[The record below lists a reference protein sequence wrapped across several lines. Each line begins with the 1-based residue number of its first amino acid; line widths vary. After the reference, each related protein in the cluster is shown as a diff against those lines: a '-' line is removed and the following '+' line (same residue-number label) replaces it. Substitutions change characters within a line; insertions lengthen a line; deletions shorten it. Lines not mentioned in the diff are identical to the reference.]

1 MESLLTTDIYD
12 ITSNVKELQERY
24 ISEEDPETLAIGI
37 FGYLADIHS
46 LILQNSTITAGE
58 MGNELFPQ
66 RAKFERNV
74 INHAIY
80 QCIED
85 INAIPAEI
93 SAIIG
98 LFEEDI
104 YNYSVSDKF
113 ILDKDIVLG
122 VDDYEFHLPYDVII
136 KKTVLPNNEVGYS
149 AQYDMSR
156 KNPLSDIV
164 NPYLVAPFR
173 QKYGNKNIIF
183 FYVTLMQVSHSTI
196 SKTTLT
202 NNAVENKTVV
212 FEFEDQ
218 LADFLVKVTEG
229 NKVRYL
235 TPVFEGMGL
244 EQNLKEDFCYYSYAD
259 ESHIKIRF
267 DSLSYVPKIN
277 AKIEIQV
284 KTTKGASGNFEYN
297 TSKELYPILESSRFS
312 YKKIMAI
319 LRFASNSIG
328 GLDRKSVAELRKILP
343 KEILSRGSITCWQDL
358 ENYFNMMNTDLN
370 RLIIQKR
377 VDNQFERSYFA
388 YMLMKDN
395 FGNVVP
401 TNTFDIDIADSDFDM
416 HDNRKYILK
425 PGVFIQYKDINTNNA
440 VIVKRTEENSAEL
453 DALEA
458 EDRVN
463 FIYTCP
469 FMMVVTAD
477 PLHVSYY
484 LNLINTMVQTD
495 FTYVNENALVQYICT
510 NVKWYRE
517 YNNNPNSYF
526 MEFAFSQNLDTG
538 YNLIEVD
545 DNNVI
550 QVNKLKVFAVFFN
563 DGKENVPYAYAECK
577 YNTDY
582 KEGKYT
588 YAYKLELKTEDNLS
602 DDNRIYITGLKRAG
616 STDEAKMLLTPHVGV
631 KIYICT
637 NFNDDYGVF
646 GRYDI
651 DPIVPD
657 LDDYT
662 VCNMYTL
669 NGGLKFYENYSEI
682 ISSQVTDI
690 FIEDI
695 YTTHTGFHV
704 MRVPCIRR
712 SYATIESNLANF
724 VDNINFKK
732 AYIDNALYIL
742 EDNFLIDFKFFN
754 TYGPSRTYTLDR
766 AGTKLIDRVNLT
778 LDFEL
783 KLLQNSDKNTK
794 DYILKDIKDT
804 IEDLNDISSLHIP
817 NLITDITTKYRESI
831 EYLEF
836 KGFNG
841 YGPGIQHIYRQDF
854 NVLTGTKDINMVPEF
869 LTVHTDLD
877 MTPDIN
883 ITLV

>member
-1 MESLLTTDIYD
+1 MESILTTDIYD
-12 ITSNVKELQERY
+12 LVDSVQDIENRY
-24 ISEEDPETLAIGI
+24 IDDQDPETLALGI
-37 FGYLADIHS
+37 FGYLADIHAT
-46 LILQNSTITAGE
+46 LLQNSAITAGE
-58 MGNELFPQ
+58 LGNELFPQ

-85 INAIPAEI
+85 INAVPAKI

-98 LFEEDI
+98 IFESDLF
-104 YNYSVSDKF
+104 NYCVGDKL
-113 ILDKDIVLG
+113 ILDKEIPFGIDGI
-122 VDDYEFHLPYDVII
+122 EFHLPYDVII
-136 KKTVLPNNEVGYS
+136 RRTTLPNNEIGYS

-156 KNPLSDIV
+156 KNPLSEIV

-173 QKYGNKNIIF
+173 QKYNNKDMIF
-183 FYVTLMQVSHSTI
+183 FYISLMQVTHSTI
-196 SKTTLT
+196 TKTTIT
-202 NNAVENKTVV
+202 NNAVENKTVL
-212 FEFEDQ
+212 FEFENQ
-218 LADFLVKVTEG
+218 LADFYVKVTEG
-229 NKVRYL
+229 ETERYL

-259 ESHIKIRF
+259 ENHIKIRF
-267 DSLSYVPKIN
+267 DSLSYIPKIN
-277 AKIEIQV
+277 AKIEIIL
-284 KTTKGASGNFEYN
+284 KTTLGAEGNFEFN
-297 TSKELYPILESSRFS
+297 KELYPVIGSDK
-312 YKKIMAI
+312 YKYKSMLTV
-319 LRFASNSIG
+319 LRFASKSLG
-328 GLDRKSVAELRKILP
+328 GLDRKSVEELRKILP
-343 KEILSRGSITCWQDL
+343 KEALSRGSITCWQDL
-358 ENYFNMMNTDLN
+358 ENYFNMMNTHLN

-401 TNTFDIDIADSDFDM
+401 TNTFDIDLADSDFDT
-416 HDNRKYILK
+416 HDNRKYVLK
-425 PGVFIQYKDINTNNA
+425 PGTFIQYKDIDTNRA
-440 VIVKRTEENSAEL
+440 IVVKRTDENSAKL
-453 DALEA
+453 DELEA
-458 EDRVN
+458 NDRTN

-469 FMMVVTAD
+469 FMMVITAD

-484 LNLINTMVQTD
+484 LNLVNTMGQTD
-495 FTYVNENALVQYICT
+495 FTYVNENALVQFICT
-510 NVKWYRE
+510 NVRWYRE

-526 MEFAFSQNLDTG
+526 MEFAFTQNLDNG
-538 YNLIEVD
+538 YELLTID
-545 DNNVI
+545 SNNKI
-550 QVNKLKVFAVFFN
+550 IMNKLKVYAVFYN

-577 YNTDY
+577 YNRMYDKSGSAY
-582 KEGKYT
+582 R
-588 YAYKLELKTEDNLS
+588 YKLEIKTQDVLS
-602 DDNRIYITGLKRAG
+602 DDNRIYVTGLKRPG
-616 STDEAKMLLTPHVGV
+616 STEDTQMLLTPHVGV

-646 GRYDI
+646 GRYDL

-662 VCNMYTL
+662 VCNMYTI
-669 NGGLKFYENYSEI
+669 NGGLKLYENYSEI

-690 FIEDI
+690 QVEDI
-695 YTTHTGFHV
+695 YTTHAGFHV

-712 SYATIESNLANF
+712 SYATIESNLSNF
-724 VDNINFKK
+724 VDNINYKK

-766 AGTKLIDRVNLT
+766 AGTQLIDRVNLT
-778 LDFEL
+778 LEFEL

-794 DYILKDIKDT
+794 EYILKDIKDT

-841 YGPGIQHIYRQDF
+841 YGPGIQHIYRQDY
-854 NVLTGTKDINMVPEF
+854 NVLTGTQDVNMVPEF

-877 MTPDIN
+877 MTPNIK
-883 ITLV
+883 ITLA

>member
-1 MESLLTTDIYD
+1 MESILTTDIYD
-12 ITSNVKELQERY
+12 LVDSVQDIEDRY
-24 ISEEDPETLAIGI
+24 IDDQDPETLALGI
-37 FGYLADIHS
+37 FGYLADIHAT
-46 LILQNSTITAGE
+46 LLQNSAITAGE
-58 MGNELFPQ
+58 LGNELFPQ

-85 INAIPAEI
+85 INAVPAKI

-98 LFEEDI
+98 IFESDLF
-104 YNYSVSDKF
+104 NYCVGDKL
-113 ILDKDIVLG
+113 ILDKEIAFGIDGI
-122 VDDYEFHLPYDVII
+122 EFHLPYNVII
-136 KKTVLPNNEVGYS
+136 RRTTLPNNEIGYS

-156 KNPLSDIV
+156 KNPLSEIV

-173 QKYGNKNIIF
+173 QKYNNKDMIF
-183 FYVTLMQVSHSTI
+183 FYISLMQVTHSTI
-196 SKTTLT
+196 TKTTIT
-202 NNAVENKTVV
+202 NNAVENKTVL
-212 FEFEDQ
+212 FEFENQ
-218 LADFLVKVTEG
+218 LADFYVKVTEG
-229 NKVRYL
+229 ETERYL

-244 EQNLKEDFCYYSYAD
+244 EQNIKEDFCYYSYAD
-259 ESHIKIRF
+259 ENHIKIRF
-267 DSLSYVPKIN
+267 DSLSYIPKIN
-277 AKIEIQV
+277 AKIEIIL
-284 KTTKGASGNFEYN
+284 KTTLGAEGNFEFN
-297 TSKELYPILESSRFS
+297 KELYPIIGSDK
-312 YKKIMAI
+312 YKYKSMLTV
-319 LRFASNSIG
+319 LRFASKSLG
-328 GLDRKSVAELRKILP
+328 GLDRKSVEELRKILP
-343 KEILSRGSITCWQDL
+343 KEALSRGSITCWQDL
-358 ENYFNMMNTDLN
+358 ENYFNMMNTHLN

-401 TNTFDIDIADSDFDM
+401 TNTFDIDLADSDFDT
-416 HDNRKYILK
+416 HDNRKYVLK
-425 PGVFIQYKDINTNNA
+425 PGTFIQYKDIDTNRA
-440 VIVKRTEENSAEL
+440 IVVKRTNENSAKL
-453 DALEA
+453 DELEA
-458 EDRVN
+458 NDRTN

-469 FMMVVTAD
+469 FMMVITAD

-484 LNLINTMVQTD
+484 LNLVNTMGQTD
-495 FTYVNENALVQYICT
+495 FTYVNENALVQFICT
-510 NVKWYRE
+510 NVRWYRE

-526 MEFAFSQNLDTG
+526 MEFAFTQNLDNG
-538 YNLIEVD
+538 YELLTID
-545 DNNVI
+545 SNNKI
-550 QVNKLKVFAVFFN
+550 IMNKLKVYAVFYN

-577 YNTDY
+577 YNRMYDKSGSAY
-582 KEGKYT
+582 R
-588 YAYKLELKTEDNLS
+588 YKLEIKTQDVLS
-602 DDNRIYITGLKRAG
+602 DDNRIYVTGLKRPG
-616 STDEAKMLLTPHVGV
+616 STEDTQMLLTPHVGV

-646 GRYDI
+646 GRYDL

-662 VCNMYTL
+662 VCNMYTI
-669 NGGLKFYENYSEI
+669 NGGLKLYENYSEI

-690 FIEDI
+690 QVEDI
-695 YTTHTGFHV
+695 YTTHAGFHV

-712 SYATIESNLANF
+712 SYATIESNLSNF
-724 VDNINFKK
+724 VDNINYKK

-766 AGTKLIDRVNLT
+766 AGTQLIDRVNLT
-778 LDFEL
+778 LEFEL

-794 DYILKDIKDT
+794 EYILKDIKDT

-841 YGPGIQHIYRQDF
+841 YGPGIQHIYRQDY
-854 NVLTGTKDINMVPEF
+854 NVLTGTQDVNMVPEF

-877 MTPDIN
+877 MTPNIK
-883 ITLV
+883 ITLA

>member
-1 MESLLTTDIYD
+1 MESILTTDIYD
-12 ITSNVKELQERY
+12 LVDSVQDIENRY
-24 ISEEDPETLAIGI
+24 IDDEDPETLALGI
-37 FGYLADIHS
+37 FGYLADIHAT
-46 LILQNSTITAGE
+46 LLQNSAITAGE
-58 MGNELFPQ
+58 LGNELFPQ

-85 INAIPAEI
+85 INAVPAKI

-98 LFEEDI
+98 IFESDL
-104 YNYSVSDKF
+104 YNYCVNDKL
-113 ILDKDIVLG
+113 ILDKEIAFGIDGI
-122 VDDYEFHLPYDVII
+122 EFHLPYDVII
-136 KKTVLPNNEVGYS
+136 RRTVLPNNEVGYS

-156 KNPLSDIV
+156 KNPLSEIV

-173 QKYGNKNIIF
+173 QKYNNKDMIF
-183 FYVTLMQVSHSTI
+183 FYISLMQVTHSTI
-196 SKTTLT
+196 TKTTIT
-202 NNAVENKTVV
+202 NNAVENKTVL
-212 FEFEDQ
+212 FEFENQ
-218 LADFLVKVTEG
+218 LADFYVKVTEG
-229 NKVRYL
+229 ETERYL

-267 DSLSYVPKIN
+267 DSLSYIPKIN
-277 AKIEIQV
+277 AKIEIIL
-284 KTTKGASGNFEYN
+284 KTTLGAEGNFEFN
-297 TSKELYPILESSRFS
+297 KELYPVIGSDK
-312 YKKIMAI
+312 YKYKSMLTV
-319 LRFASNSIG
+319 LRFASKSLG
-328 GLDRKSVAELRKILP
+328 GLDRKSVEELRKILP
-343 KEILSRGSITCWQDL
+343 KEALSRGSITCWQDL
-358 ENYFNMMNTDLN
+358 ENYFNMMNTHLN

-401 TNTFDIDIADSDFDM
+401 TNTFDVDLADSDFDT
-416 HDNRKYILK
+416 HDNRKYVLK
-425 PGVFIQYKDINTNNA
+425 PGTFIQYKDIDANRA
-440 VIVKRTEENSAEL
+440 VVVKRTEENSAEL
-453 DALEA
+453 DELESN
-458 EDRVN
+458 DRTN

-469 FMMVVTAD
+469 FMMVITAD

-484 LNLINTMVQTD
+484 LNLVNTIGQTD
-495 FTYVNENALVQYICT
+495 FTYVNENALVQFICT
-510 NVKWYRE
+510 NVRWYRE

-526 MEFAFSQNLDTG
+526 MEFAFTQNLDNG
-538 YNLIEVD
+538 YELLTID
-545 DNNVI
+545 SNNKI
-550 QVNKLKVFAVFFN
+550 ITNKLKVYVVFFN

-577 YNTDY
+577 YDRMY
-582 KEGKYT
+582 DESGGAYR
-588 YAYKLELKTEDNLS
+588 YKLEIKTQDVLS
-602 DDNRIYITGLKRAG
+602 DDNRIYVTGLKRPG
-616 STDEAKMLLTPHVGV
+616 STEDTQMLLTPHVGV

-646 GRYDI
+646 GRYDL

-662 VCNMYTL
+662 VCNMYTI
-669 NGGLKFYENYSEI
+669 NGGLKLYENYSEI

-690 FIEDI
+690 QVEDI
-695 YTTHTGFHV
+695 YTTHAGFHV

-712 SYATIESNLANF
+712 SYATIESNLSNF
-724 VDNINFKK
+724 VDNINYKK

-766 AGTKLIDRVNLT
+766 AGTQLIDRVNLT
-778 LDFEL
+778 LEFEL

-794 DYILKDIKDT
+794 NYILKDIKDT

-841 YGPGIQHIYRQDF
+841 YGPGIQHIYRQDY
-854 NVLTGTKDINMVPEF
+854 NVLTGTQDVNMVPEF

-877 MTPDIN
+877 MTPNIE
-883 ITLV
+883 ITLA

>member
-1 MESLLTTDIYD
+1 MESILTTDIYD
-12 ITSNVKELQERY
+12 LVDSVQDIENRY
-24 ISEEDPETLAIGI
+24 IDDQDPETLALGI
-37 FGYLADIHS
+37 FGYLADIHAT
-46 LILQNSTITAGE
+46 LLQNSAITAGE
-58 MGNELFPQ
+58 LGNELFPQ

-85 INAIPAEI
+85 INAVPAKI

-98 LFEEDI
+98 IFESDLF
-104 YNYSVSDKF
+104 NYCVGDKL
-113 ILDKDIVLG
+113 ILDKEIAFGIDGI
-122 VDDYEFHLPYDVII
+122 EFHLPYDVII
-136 KKTVLPNNEVGYS
+136 RRTTLPNNEVGYS

-156 KNPLSDIV
+156 KNPLSEIV

-173 QKYGNKNIIF
+173 QKYNNKDMIF
-183 FYVTLMQVSHSTI
+183 FYISLMQVTHSTI
-196 SKTTLT
+196 TKTTIT
-202 NNAVENKTVV
+202 NNAVENKTVL
-212 FEFEDQ
+212 FEFENQ
-218 LADFLVKVTEG
+218 LADFYVKVTEG
-229 NKVRYL
+229 ETERYL

-244 EQNLKEDFCYYSYAD
+244 EQNIKEDFCYYSYAD
-259 ESHIKIRF
+259 ENHIKIRF
-267 DSLSYVPKIN
+267 DSLSYIPKIN
-277 AKIEIQV
+277 AKIEIIL
-284 KTTKGASGNFEYN
+284 KTTLGSEGNFEFN
-297 TSKELYPILESSRFS
+297 KELYPVIGSDK
-312 YKKIMAI
+312 YKYKSMLTV
-319 LRFASNSIG
+319 LRFASKSLG
-328 GLDRKSVAELRKILP
+328 GLDRKSVEELRKILP
-343 KEILSRGSITCWQDL
+343 KEALSRGSITCWQDL
-358 ENYFNMMNTDLN
+358 ENYFNMMNTHLN

-401 TNTFDIDIADSDFDM
+401 TNTFDIDLADSDFDT
-416 HDNRKYILK
+416 HDNRKYVLK
-425 PGVFIQYKDINTNNA
+425 PGTFIQYKDIDTNRA
-440 VIVKRTEENSAEL
+440 IVVKRTDENSAEL
-453 DALEA
+453 DELEA
-458 EDRVN
+458 NDRTN

-469 FMMVVTAD
+469 FMMVITAD

-484 LNLINTMVQTD
+484 LNLVNTMGQTD
-495 FTYVNENALVQYICT
+495 FTYVNENALVQFICT
-510 NVKWYRE
+510 NVRWYRE

-526 MEFAFSQNLDTG
+526 MEFAFTQNLDNG
-538 YNLIEVD
+538 YELLIID
-545 DNNVI
+545 SNNKI
-550 QVNKLKVFAVFFN
+550 IMNKLKVYAVFYN

-577 YNTDY
+577 YNKMYDKSGSAY
-582 KEGKYT
+582 R
-588 YAYKLELKTEDNLS
+588 YKLEIKTQDVLS
-602 DDNRIYITGLKRAG
+602 DDNRIYVTGLKRPG
-616 STDEAKMLLTPHVGV
+616 STEDTQMLLTPHVGV

-646 GRYDI
+646 GRYDL

-662 VCNMYTL
+662 VCNMYTI
-669 NGGLKFYENYSEI
+669 NGGLKLYENYSEI

-690 FIEDI
+690 QVEDI
-695 YTTHTGFHV
+695 YTTHAGFHV

-712 SYATIESNLANF
+712 SYATIESNLSNF
-724 VDNINFKK
+724 VDNINYKK

-766 AGTKLIDRVNLT
+766 AGTQLIDRVNLT
-778 LDFEL
+778 LEFEL

-794 DYILKDIKDT
+794 EYILKDIKDT

-841 YGPGIQHIYRQDF
+841 YGPGIQHIYRQDY
-854 NVLTGTKDINMVPEF
+854 NVLTGTQDVNMVPEF

-877 MTPDIN
+877 MTPNIE
-883 ITLV
+883 ITLA

>member
-1 MESLLTTDIYD
+1 MESILTTDIYD
-12 ITSNVKELQERY
+12 LVDSVQDIENRY
-24 ISEEDPETLAIGI
+24 IDDQDPETLALGI
-37 FGYLADIHS
+37 FGYLADIHAT
-46 LILQNSTITAGE
+46 LLQNSAITAGE
-58 MGNELFPQ
+58 LGNELFPQ

-85 INAIPAEI
+85 INAVPAKI

-98 LFEEDI
+98 IFESDLF
-104 YNYSVSDKF
+104 NYCVGDKL
-113 ILDKDIVLG
+113 ILDKEIAFGIDGI
-122 VDDYEFHLPYDVII
+122 EFHLPYDVII
-136 KKTVLPNNEVGYS
+136 RRTTLPNNEVGYS

-156 KNPLSDIV
+156 KNPLSEIV

-173 QKYGNKNIIF
+173 QKYNNKDMIF
-183 FYVTLMQVSHSTI
+183 FYISLMQVTHSTI
-196 SKTTLT
+196 TKTTIT
-202 NNAVENKTVV
+202 NNAVENKTVL
-212 FEFEDQ
+212 FEFENQ
-218 LADFLVKVTEG
+218 LADFYVKVTEG
-229 NKVRYL
+229 ETERYL

-244 EQNLKEDFCYYSYAD
+244 EQNIKEDFCYYSYAD

-267 DSLSYVPKIN
+267 DSLSYIPKIN
-277 AKIEIQV
+277 AKIEIIL
-284 KTTKGASGNFEYN
+284 KTTLGAEGNFEFN
-297 TSKELYPILESSRFS
+297 KELYPVIGSDK
-312 YKKIMAI
+312 YKYKSMLTV
-319 LRFASNSIG
+319 LRFASKSLG
-328 GLDRKSVAELRKILP
+328 GLDRKSVEELRKILP
-343 KEILSRGSITCWQDL
+343 KEALSRGSITCWQDL
-358 ENYFNMMNTDLN
+358 ENYFNMMNTHLN

-401 TNTFDIDIADSDFDM
+401 TNTFDIDLADSDFDT
-416 HDNRKYILK
+416 HDNRKYVLK
-425 PGVFIQYKDINTNNA
+425 PGTFIQYKDIDTNRA
-440 VIVKRTEENSAEL
+440 IVVKRTDENSAKL
-453 DALEA
+453 DELEA
-458 EDRVN
+458 NDRTN

-469 FMMVVTAD
+469 FMMVITAD

-484 LNLINTMVQTD
+484 LNLVNTMGQTD
-495 FTYVNENALVQYICT
+495 FTYVNENALVQFICT
-510 NVKWYRE
+510 NVRWYRE

-526 MEFAFSQNLDTG
+526 MEFAFTQNLDNG
-538 YNLIEVD
+538 YELLIID
-545 DNNVI
+545 SNNKI
-550 QVNKLKVFAVFFN
+550 IMNKLKVYAVFYN
-563 DGKENVPYAYAECK
+563 DGKENVPYSYAECK
-577 YNTDY
+577 YNKMYDESGSAY
-582 KEGKYT
+582 R
-588 YAYKLELKTEDNLS
+588 YKLEIKTQDVLS
-602 DDNRIYITGLKRAG
+602 DDNRIYVTGLKRPG
-616 STDEAKMLLTPHVGV
+616 STEDTQMLLTPHVGV

-646 GRYDI
+646 GRYDL

-662 VCNMYTL
+662 VCNMYTI
-669 NGGLKFYENYSEI
+669 NGGLKLYENYSEI

-690 FIEDI
+690 QVEDI
-695 YTTHTGFHV
+695 YTTHAGFHV

-712 SYATIESNLANF
+712 SYATIESNLSNF
-724 VDNINFKK
+724 VDNINYKK

-766 AGTKLIDRVNLT
+766 AGTQLIDRVNLT
-778 LDFEL
+778 LEFEL

-841 YGPGIQHIYRQDF
+841 YGPGIQHIYRQDY
-854 NVLTGTKDINMVPEF
+854 NVLTGTQDVNMVPEF

-877 MTPDIN
+877 MTPNIE
-883 ITLV
+883 ITLA

>member
-1 MESLLTTDIYD
+1 MESILTTDVYD
-12 ITSNVKELQERY
+12 LVDSVKDIENRY
-24 ISEEDPETLAIGI
+24 IDEEDPETLALGI
-37 FGYLADIHS
+37 FGYLADIHAT
-46 LILQNSTITAGE
+46 LLQNSAITAGE
-58 MGNELFPQ
+58 LGNELFPQ

-85 INAIPAEI
+85 INAIPAKI

-98 LFEEDI
+98 IFESDL
-104 YNYSVSDKF
+104 YNYCVGDKL
-113 ILDKDIVLG
+113 ILDKEIAFGIDGI
-122 VDDYEFHLPYDVII
+122 EFHLPYDVII
-136 KKTVLPNNEVGYS
+136 RRTVLPNNEVGYS

-156 KNPLSDIV
+156 KNPLSEIT

-173 QKYGNKNIIF
+173 QKYNNKEMIF
-183 FYVTLMQVSHSTI
+183 FYISLMQVTHSTI
-196 SKTTLT
+196 TKTTIT
-202 NNAVENKTVV
+202 NNAVENKTVL

-218 LADFLVKVTEG
+218 LADFYVKITEG
-229 NKVRYL
+229 ETERYL

-244 EQNLKEDFCYYSYAD
+244 EQNLKDDFCYYSYAD

-267 DSLSYVPKIN
+267 DSLSYIPKIN
-277 AKIEIQV
+277 AKIEIIL
-284 KTTKGASGNFEYN
+284 KTTLGAEGNFEFN
-297 TSKELYPILESSRFS
+297 KELYPIIGSDK
-312 YKKIMAI
+312 YKYKSMLTV
-319 LRFASNSIG
+319 LRFASKSLG
-328 GLDRKSVAELRKILP
+328 GLDRKSVEELRKILP
-343 KEILSRGSITCWQDL
+343 KEALSRGSITCWQDL
-358 ENYFNMMNTDLN
+358 ENYFNMMNTHLN

-401 TNTFDIDIADSDFDM
+401 TNTFDIDLADSDFDT
-416 HDNRKYILK
+416 HDNRKFVLK
-425 PGVFIQYKDINTNNA
+425 PGTFIQYKNIDTNRA
-440 VIVKRTEENSAEL
+440 IVVKRTEENSAEL
-453 DALEA
+453 DELEA
-458 EDRVN
+458 NDRTN

-484 LNLINTMVQTD
+484 LNLVNTMGQTD
-495 FTYVNENALVQYICT
+495 FTYVNENALVQFICT

-526 MEFAFSQNLDTG
+526 MEFAFTQNLDNG
-538 YNLIEVD
+538 YELLTID
-545 DNNVI
+545 SNNKI
-550 QVNKLKVFAVFFN
+550 ITNKLKVYAVFFN
-563 DGKENVPYAYAECK
+563 DGKENVPYAYAECN
-577 YNTDY
+577 YDRMY
-582 KEGKYT
+582 GDSGGAYR
-588 YAYKLELKTEDNLS
+588 YKLEIKTQDVLS
-602 DDNRIYITGLKRAG
+602 DDNRIYVTGLKRPG
-616 STDEAKMLLTPHVGV
+616 STEDIQMLLTPHVGV

-646 GRYDI
+646 GRYDL

-662 VCNMYTL
+662 VCNMYTI
-669 NGGLKFYENYSEI
+669 NGGLKLYENYSEI

-690 FIEDI
+690 QVEDI
-695 YTTHTGFHV
+695 YTTHAGFHI

-712 SYATIESNLANF
+712 SYATIESNLSNF
-724 VDNINFKK
+724 VDNINYKK

-766 AGTKLIDRVNLT
+766 AGTELIDRVNLT
-778 LDFEL
+778 LEFEL

-794 DYILKDIKDT
+794 NYILKDIKDT

-854 NVLTGTKDINMVPEF
+854 NVLTGTQDVNMVPEF

-877 MTPDIN
+877 MTPNIE
-883 ITLV
+883 ITLA

>member
-1 MESLLTTDIYD
+1 MESILTTDIYD
-12 ITSNVKELQERY
+12 LVDSVKDIENRY
-24 ISEEDPETLAIGI
+24 IDEEDPETLALGI
-37 FGYLADIHS
+37 FGYLADIHAT
-46 LILQNSTITAGE
+46 LLQNSAITAGE
-58 MGNELFPQ
+58 LGNELFPQ

-85 INAIPAEI
+85 INAIPAKI

-98 LFEEDI
+98 IFESDL
-104 YNYSVSDKF
+104 YNYCVGDKL
-113 ILDKDIVLG
+113 ILDKEIAFGIDGI
-122 VDDYEFHLPYDVII
+122 EFHLPYDVII
-136 KKTVLPNNEVGYS
+136 RRTVLPNNEVGYS

-156 KNPLSDIV
+156 KNPLSEIT

-173 QKYGNKNIIF
+173 QKYNNKEMIF
-183 FYVTLMQVSHSTI
+183 FYISLMQVTHSTI
-196 SKTTLT
+196 TKTTIT
-202 NNAVENKTVV
+202 NNAVENKTVL

-218 LADFLVKVTEG
+218 LADFYVKVTEG
-229 NKVRYL
+229 ETERYL

-244 EQNLKEDFCYYSYAD
+244 EQNLKDDFCYYSYAD

-267 DSLSYVPKIN
+267 DSLSYIPKIN
-277 AKIEIQV
+277 AKIEIIL
-284 KTTKGASGNFEYN
+284 KTTLGAEGNFEFN
-297 TSKELYPILESSRFS
+297 KELYPIIGSDK
-312 YKKIMAI
+312 YKYKSMLTV
-319 LRFASNSIG
+319 LRFASKSLG
-328 GLDRKSVAELRKILP
+328 GLDRKSVEELRKILP
-343 KEILSRGSITCWQDL
+343 KEALSRGSITCWQDL
-358 ENYFNMMNTDLN
+358 ENYFNMMNTHLN

-401 TNTFDIDIADSDFDM
+401 TNTFDIDLADSDFDT
-416 HDNRKYILK
+416 HDNRKFVLK
-425 PGVFIQYKDINTNNA
+425 PGTFIQYKDMDTNRA
-440 VIVKRTEENSAEL
+440 IVVKRTDENSAEL
-453 DALEA
+453 DELEA
-458 EDRVN
+458 NDRTN

-484 LNLINTMVQTD
+484 LNLVNTMGQTD
-495 FTYVNENALVQYICT
+495 FTYVNENALVQFICT

-526 MEFAFSQNLDTG
+526 MEFAFTQNLDNG
-538 YNLIEVD
+538 YELLTID
-545 DNNVI
+545 SNNKI
-550 QVNKLKVFAVFFN
+550 ITNKLKVYAVFFN
-563 DGKENVPYAYAECK
+563 DGKENVPYAYAECN
-577 YNTDY
+577 YDRMY
-582 KEGKYT
+582 GDSGGAYR
-588 YAYKLELKTEDNLS
+588 YKLEIKTQDVLS
-602 DDNRIYITGLKRAG
+602 DDNRIYVTGLKRPG
-616 STDEAKMLLTPHVGV
+616 STEDIQMLLTPHVGV

-646 GRYDI
+646 GRYDL

-662 VCNMYTL
+662 VCNMYTI
-669 NGGLKFYENYSEI
+669 NGGLKLYENYSEI

-690 FIEDI
+690 QVEDI
-695 YTTHTGFHV
+695 YTTHAGFHI

-712 SYATIESNLANF
+712 SYATIESNLSNF
-724 VDNINFKK
+724 VDNINYKK

-766 AGTKLIDRVNLT
+766 AGTELIDRVNLT
-778 LDFEL
+778 LEFEL

-794 DYILKDIKDT
+794 NYILKDIKDT

-854 NVLTGTKDINMVPEF
+854 NVLTGTQDVNMVPEF

-877 MTPDIN
+877 MTPNIE
-883 ITLV
+883 ITLA

>member
-1 MESLLTTDIYD
+1 MESILTTDIYD
-12 ITSNVKELQERY
+12 LVDSVQDIENRY
-24 ISEEDPETLAIGI
+24 IDDQDPETLALGI
-37 FGYLADIHS
+37 FGYLADIHAT
-46 LILQNSTITAGE
+46 LLQNSAITAGE
-58 MGNELFPQ
+58 LGNELFPQ

-85 INAIPAEI
+85 INAVPAKI

-98 LFEEDI
+98 IFESDLF
-104 YNYSVSDKF
+104 NYCVGDKL
-113 ILDKDIVLG
+113 ILDKEIAFGIDGI
-122 VDDYEFHLPYDVII
+122 EFHLPYDVII
-136 KKTVLPNNEVGYS
+136 RRTTLPNNEVGYS

-156 KNPLSDIV
+156 KSPLSEII

-173 QKYGNKNIIF
+173 QKYNNKDMIF
-183 FYVTLMQVSHSTI
+183 FYISLMQVTHSTI
-196 SKTTLT
+196 TKTTIT
-202 NNAVENKTVV
+202 NNAVENKTVL
-212 FEFEDQ
+212 FEFENQ
-218 LADFLVKVTEG
+218 LADFYVKVTEG
-229 NKVRYL
+229 ETERYL

-244 EQNLKEDFCYYSYAD
+244 EQNIKEDFCYYSYAD
-259 ESHIKIRF
+259 ENHIKIRF
-267 DSLSYVPKIN
+267 DSLSYIPKIN
-277 AKIEIQV
+277 AKIEIIL
-284 KTTKGASGNFEYN
+284 KTTLGAEGNFEFN
-297 TSKELYPILESSRFS
+297 KELYPVIGSDK
-312 YKKIMAI
+312 YKYKSMLTV
-319 LRFASNSIG
+319 LRFASKSLG
-328 GLDRKSVAELRKILP
+328 GLDRKSVEELRKILP
-343 KEILSRGSITCWQDL
+343 KEALSRGSITCWQDL
-358 ENYFNMMNTDLN
+358 ENYFNMMNTHLN

-401 TNTFDIDIADSDFDM
+401 TNTFDIDLADSDFDT
-416 HDNRKYILK
+416 HDNRKYVLK
-425 PGVFIQYKDINTNNA
+425 PGTFIQYKDIDTNRA
-440 VIVKRTEENSAEL
+440 IVVKRTDENSAKL
-453 DALEA
+453 DELEA
-458 EDRVN
+458 NDRTN

-469 FMMVVTAD
+469 FMMVITAD

-484 LNLINTMVQTD
+484 LNLVNTMGQTD
-495 FTYVNENALVQYICT
+495 FTYVNENALVQFICT
-510 NVKWYRE
+510 NVRWYRE

-526 MEFAFSQNLDTG
+526 MEFAFTQNLDNG
-538 YNLIEVD
+538 YELLTID
-545 DNNVI
+545 SNNKI
-550 QVNKLKVFAVFFN
+550 IMNKLKVYAVFYN

-577 YNTDY
+577 YNRMYDKSGSAY
-582 KEGKYT
+582 R
-588 YAYKLELKTEDNLS
+588 YKLEIKTQDVLS
-602 DDNRIYITGLKRAG
+602 DDNRIYVTGLKRPG
-616 STDEAKMLLTPHVGV
+616 STEDTQMLLTPHVGV

-646 GRYDI
+646 GRYDL

-662 VCNMYTL
+662 VCNMYTI
-669 NGGLKFYENYSEI
+669 NGGLKLYENYSEI

-690 FIEDI
+690 QVEDI
-695 YTTHTGFHV
+695 YTTHAGFHV

-712 SYATIESNLANF
+712 SYATIESNLSNF
-724 VDNINFKK
+724 VDNINYKK

-766 AGTKLIDRVNLT
+766 AGTQLIDRVNLT
-778 LDFEL
+778 LEFEL

-794 DYILKDIKDT
+794 EYILKDIKDT

-841 YGPGIQHIYRQDF
+841 YGPGIQHIYRQDY
-854 NVLTGTKDINMVPEF
+854 NVLTGTQDVNMVPEF

-877 MTPDIN
+877 MTPNIK
-883 ITLV
+883 ITLA